1 MSGRL
6 PRGPFV
12 LLGLM
17 TLATFGGPIAI
28 VVSIRGGASREWP
41 PDRAVEWWTFGLTT
55 GLVVVLMM
63 ACIALGLVHRRR
75 AAPTADRPVRTD
87 PVSRSSDG

>member
-17 TLATFGGPIAI
+17 TLASFGGPVAI
-28 VVSIRGGASREWP
+28 VASLRGGASREWP
-41 PDRAVEWWTFGLTT
+41 PDRAVEWWIFGLTT
-55 GLVVVLMM
+55 GLVLVLML
-63 ACIALGLVHRRR
+63 ACLSLALVHRRR
-75 AAPTADRPVRTD
+75 VAPTSERPVHTD
-87 PVSRSSDG
+87 PVSRSSET

>member
-1 MSGRL
+1 MSARL

-28 VVSIRGGASREWP
+28 VVSIRGGASRQWP

-55 GLVVVLMM
+55 GLVVVLML
-63 ACIALGLVHRRR
+63 ACVGLGLVHRRR
-75 AAPTADRPVRTD
+75 ATPSAGRLVRTD
-87 PVSRSSDG
+87 PVSRSSDA